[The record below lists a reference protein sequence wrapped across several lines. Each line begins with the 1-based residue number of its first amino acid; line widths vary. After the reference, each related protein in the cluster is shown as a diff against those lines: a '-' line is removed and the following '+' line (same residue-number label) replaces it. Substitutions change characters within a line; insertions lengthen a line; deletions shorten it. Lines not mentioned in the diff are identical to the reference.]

1 MLVKEE
7 MMLFC
12 NKYKKYIIYI
22 FVGGCTTLVNLLV
35 YRYARYIG
43 IDLMVSNTISFI
55 VSVIFAYIT
64 NKNYVFKVEG
74 HNNLDILLK
83 EFSRFVGMRVG
94 SFVVETILLFIMVK
108 IFPYEI
114 ILKLVIGVIVVILNY
129 IISNKF
135 VFKN

>member
-1 MLVKEE
+1 MLVKEV
-7 MMLFC
+7 MLFW

-35 YRYARYIG
+35 YTYARYIG
-43 IDLMVSNTISFI
+43 IDLMFSNTIAFI
-55 VSVIFAYIT
+55 ISVIFAYIT
-64 NKNYVFKVEG
+64 NKIYVFKTET
-74 HNNLDILLK
+74 HNSLYILLK
-83 EFSRFVGMRVG
+83 EFIKFAGMRVG

-108 IFPYEI
+108 IFPYET